1 MVATMS
7 KIKLLKSQGKDDV
20 AQGLRNIADLY
31 EAGELEG
38 NCTLVVGLD
47 VFHLGSVNAAQDA
60 VWNLEFGK
68 AKLINA
74 ALGV

>member
-1 MVATMS
+1 MS
-7 KIKLLKSQGKDDV
+7 KIKLLKSQGKDNV
-20 AQGLRNIADLY
+20 AQWLRHIADQY
-31 EAGELEG
+31 EAGEIDG
-38 NCTLVVGLD
+38 NCTLVVGME

-68 AKLINA
+68 AKLISS